1 LADFADTEWEE
12 RLLEPRKDPE
22 LEREVRKAY
31 GIVPPAVRF
40 LAPCP
45 WLVRAVARSN
55 FHNGALAHIDLI
67 LGELIFLAVSQDN
80 SCRYC
85 YAGQRAQLRI
95 QGFDEE
101 RIRRLEDASF
111 SAEGDRRESAALD
124 FARRLSRA
132 NPAPGSADKD
142 ALREVGY
149 SDDAI
154 KEIAYMA
161 AYAVWAN
168 RTTTLVAAPLD
179 EIEGLED
186 RWYARLF
193 RPFLARVLRSR
204 QWRGKPEHLA
214 PELKTGPFA
223 QVAVA
228 LDGSPTARVWREVL
242 ALAWGSTVLSSRA
255 KTLVFAVVARG
266 LASERVEQEA
276 RGLLA
281 DEGLDSAALDEVLSH
296 LASPELDRV
305 ESIIVPFARETI
317 WYRPAEIQRR
327 ARKLREVLTLEELVE
342 LIGVVGLANATC
354 RLSLVLGG

>member
-1 LADFADTEWEE
+1 MAQLADIPWEE
-12 RLLEPRKDPE
+12 SLLEPRRDAE

-31 GIVPPAVRF
+31 GIVPPAIRF

-45 WLVRAVARSN
+45 WLVRAMARSN
-55 FHNGALAHIDLI
+55 FQSGQLAHIDVV

-132 NPAPGSADKD
+132 NPAPGSADK
-142 ALREVGY
+142 AVLRETGY

-161 AYAVWAN
+161 AYTVLAN
-168 RTTTLVAAPLD
+168 RTTTLIAAPP
-179 EIEGLED
+179 EGFEGLED
-186 RWYARLF
+186 RWYVRLLRPVLARL
-193 RPFLARVLRSR
+193 LRSR
-204 QWRGKPEHLA
+204 RWRGKPERLA
-214 PELKTGPFA
+214 PELRTGPFA
-223 QVAVA
+223 HVALA
-228 LDGSPTARVWREVL
+228 LDGSPTARVWQEIL
-242 ALAWGSTVLSSRA
+242 ALAWDSAVLSSRA

-266 LASERVEQEA
+266 LASERVEREA
-276 RGLLA
+276 RELLA
-281 DEGLDSAALDEVLSH
+281 DQGLDSAALGEVLSH
-296 LASPELDRV
+296 LASPDLDRV
-305 ESIIVPFARETI
+305 ESVIVPFARETI
-317 WYRPAEIQRR
+317 WYRPTEIQRR
-327 ARKLREVLTLEELVE
+327 ARELRDVLTVEELVE
-342 LIGVVGLANATC
+342 LIGVVGLANAAC
-354 RLSLVLGG
+354 RLSLVL